1 MTAQR
6 ILFFIEGQKLAN
18 TSNGLLM
25 SYRNLLSLE
34 DGSEPMQQSL
44 SGGKKDNRLSDY
56 FRAFPK
62 FVNIQSEKGMST
74 PIF

>member
-34 DGSEPMQQSL
+34 DGSEPMQQS
-44 SGGKKDNRLSDY
+44 
-56 FRAFPK
+56 
-62 FVNIQSEKGMST
+62 
-74 PIF
+74 